1 MQFPALLTAGDRNVR
16 KELLKTLITPHLRI
30 EPLTARLG
38 LIAREGPQALA
49 QALDADIPPE
59 WHAGGGLRLLARAWR
74 HDGDAPAERALVVHR
89 GDERVIGDLRFE
101 PVERMQHTL
110 ELGYA
115 ITPLYRRQGFA
126 TEAAGRLLDWA
137 LDEGGA
143 RQVIAGCHRRNRPSV
158 RTLRRLG
165 FWLDGARGED
175 FWWAITPDLRQDARD
190 G

>member
-1 MQFPALLTAGDRNVR
+1 MR
-16 KELLKTLITPHLRI
+16 KDLSKSLITPRLRI

-38 LIAREGPQALA
+38 AIAREGPEALA
-49 QALDADIPPE
+49 KALDADVPPE

-74 HDGDAPAERALVVHR
+74 QDGEGAAERALIVHCI
-89 GDERVIGDLRFE
+89 DERVVGDLRFE
-101 PVERMQHTL
+101 RVEGMRNTL

-115 ITPLYRRQGFA
+115 VTSLYRRQGIA

-137 LDEGGA
+137 FAEGGV

-175 FWWAITPDLRQDARD
+175 FWWAITPELRAEAR
-190 G
+190 GA